1 MYILVSPDNSIIA
14 HQSESLLHVL
24 QERAKGYHSYT
35 VKEISDLKLIDYL
48 KIYQDKLNFK
58 VLFLV
63 KDKNTTL
70 YIPQDILHM
79 FNNVLTS
86 INRSLLDTTLDNDQ
100 SCLFINYVTN
110 VDLNRDNTSCGTVDS
125 NMEYK
130 ADLILCIE
138 NNKAKV
144 IKCRISGCIGNVL
157 TL

>member
-70 YIPQDILHM
+70 YIPLAFLPI
-79 FNNVLTS
+79 
-86 INRSLLDTTLDNDQ
+86 
-100 SCLFINYVTN
+100 
-110 VDLNRDNTSCGTVDS
+110 
-125 NMEYK
+125 
-130 ADLILCIE
+130 
-138 NNKAKV
+138 
-144 IKCRISGCIGNVL
+144 
-157 TL
+157 